1 MASLPKRDLLAQ
13 LADNNSKQI
22 SATDVSSIVTTMY
35 QPTLIYHGTLEDATN
50 RQVIEYY
57 FNPDYFQK
65 KGYNGNT
72 SGQPITS
79 STQIYQFTNQGTGVP
94 SGWSAPITATN
105 VTPST
110 SGGKGLQVMIFGA
123 GGVVTDYQVVVQ
135 GGGYRPGDQLRLS
148 ITGASVA
155 PIITYRAAI
164 RYFSQDVY
172 NMTYNVDNGF
182 HTGINSIPQ
191 MVPYNLTVN
200 ADLEDIYCR
209 VGDLNESGAP
219 LYESNNTLKAR
230 AGYNTNRYAMNITLW
245 RINGA

>member
-35 QPTLIYHGTLEDATN
+35 QPTLIYHGTLEDASN
-50 RQVIEYY
+50 KRVIEYY

-65 KGYNGNT
+65 KGYNGDTGGQSLT
-72 SGQPITS
+72 SD
-79 STQIYQFTNQGTGVP
+79 TQIYQFTNLGSGVP
-94 SGWSAPITATN
+94 NGWSSPITATN

-110 SGGKGLQVMIFGA
+110 SGGKGLKVMVFGA

-164 RYFSQDVY
+164 RFSSTDVY
-172 NMTYNVDNGF
+172 NMTFNVDNGV
-182 HTGINSIPQ
+182 HTGVNSIPQ
-191 MVPYNLTVN
+191 MIPY
-200 ADLEDIYCR
+200 DLSSSTDIEDMYCR
-209 VGDLNESGAP
+209 VGDLNQSGSP
-219 LYESNNTLKAR
+219 VYSSDNTLKAR
-230 AGYNTNRYAMNITLW
+230 AGFDSNRYAMNITLW

>member
-35 QPTLIYHGTLEDATN
+35 QPTLIYHGTLEDN
-50 RQVIEYY
+50 SGRQVIEYY

-72 SGQPITS
+72 GGQSLTS
-79 STQIYQFTNQGTGVP
+79 STQIYQFTNLGSGVP
-94 SGWSAPITATN
+94 NGWSSAITATN

-110 SGGKGLQVMIFGA
+110 SGGKGLKVMVFGA
-123 GGVVTDYQVVVQ
+123 GGVVTDYEVVVQ

-148 ITGASVA
+148 VPGASVP

-164 RYFSQDVY
+164 RFFSTDNY
-172 NMTYNVDNGF
+172 TMTFNVDNGS
-182 HTGINSIPQ
+182 HTGVNSIPQ
-191 MVPYNLTVN
+191 MIPYNLTSN
-200 ADLEDIYCR
+200 TDIEDMYCR
-209 VGDLNESGAP
+209 VGSLNESGSP
-219 LYESNNTLKAR
+219 VYTDNNILKAR
-230 AGYNTNRYAMNITLW
+230 AGYDTNRWAMNITLW

>member
-35 QPTLIYHGTLEDATN
+35 QPTLIYHGTLEDN
-50 RQVIEYY
+50 SGRQVIEYY

-72 SGQPITS
+72 GGQSLTS
-79 STQIYQFTNQGTGVP
+79 NTQIYQFTNLGSGVP
-94 SGWSAPITATN
+94 NGWSSAITATN

-110 SGGKGLQVMIFGA
+110 SGGKGLKVMVFGA
-123 GGVVTDYQVVVQ
+123 GGVVTDYEVVVQ

-148 ITGASVA
+148 VPGASVP

-164 RYFSQDVY
+164 RFFSTDVY
-172 NMTYNVDNGF
+172 TMTFNVDNGS
-182 HTGINSIPQ
+182 HTGVNSIPQ
-191 MVPYNLTVN
+191 MIPYNLTVN
-200 ADLEDIYCR
+200 SPLEDMYCR
-209 VGDLNESGAP
+209 VGDLNESGSP
-219 LYESNNTLKAR
+219 VYSSDNTLKCR
-230 AGYNTNRYAMNITLW
+230 AGYNTNRWAMNVSLW

>member
-35 QPTLIYHGTLEDATN
+35 QPTLIYHGMLEDASN
-50 RQVIEYY
+50 RRVIEYY

-72 SGQPITS
+72 SGQSLTS
-79 STQIYQFTNQGTGVP
+79 STQIYQFTNLGSGVP
-94 SGWSAPITATN
+94 NGWSSAISATN

-110 SGGKGLQVMIFGA
+110 SGGKGLKVMVFGA

-164 RYFSQDVY
+164 RFFSTDNY
-172 NMTYNVDNGF
+172 TMTFNADNGV
-182 HTGINSIPQ
+182 HTGVNSIPQ
-191 MVPYNLTVN
+191 MIPYNLTSGT
-200 ADLEDIYCR
+200 DIEDMYCR
-209 VGDLNESGAP
+209 VGSLNESGAP
-219 LYESNNTLKAR
+219 VYTDDNILKAR
-230 AGYNTNRYAMNITLW
+230 AGYDSLRWAMNITLW